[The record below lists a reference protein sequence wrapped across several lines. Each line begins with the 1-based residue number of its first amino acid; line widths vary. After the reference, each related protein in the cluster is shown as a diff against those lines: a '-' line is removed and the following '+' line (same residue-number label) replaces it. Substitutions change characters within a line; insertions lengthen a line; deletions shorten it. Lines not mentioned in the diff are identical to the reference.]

1 MAGMSIDVSQA
12 RGDDR
17 SPEEAL
23 STVDNK
29 PFGMNLHVYVPPTI
43 DDMVQTHPQSMA
55 SSPGHSD
62 PTCDIKRLEVAWG
75 QGYPQIIQDNSAH
88 LY

>member
-1 MAGMSIDVSQA
+1 MMDVRNISSKMAGMNIDVSQA

-17 SPEEAL
+17 SPEEVL

-43 DDMVQTHPQSMA
+43 DDMPYGTDA
-55 SSPGHSD
+55 
-62 PTCDIKRLEVAWG
+62 PTIYSLVPRPLR
-75 QGYPQIIQDNSAH
+75 SH
-88 LY
+88 M